1 MSERLEKIAGI
12 ISWIQN
18 MSRHNAT
25 FGDVAY
31 EFGPNDGEIA
41 DRDNHYYKNITK
53 NEYHEAKKLLQKKS
67 YVGLYDPNLNSN
79 SPYYRFCSEFTA
91 LKKEMGE

>member
-18 MSRHNAT
+18 VSGHYAT

-31 EFGPNDGEIA
+31 EFGPNDGHVMG
-41 DRDNHYYKNITK
+41 RDDHYYNNITK
-53 NEYHEAKKLLQKKS
+53 DEYYEAKKLLQKKS
-67 YVGLYDPNLNSN
+67 YVGLYDPQLNKN
-79 SPYYRFCSEFTA
+79 SPYSRDLAAF
-91 LKKEMGE
+91 KKEMGE